1 VAFEDKLL
9 LELNEKLSDSVSS
22 RLGRKVRSAEKRAPT
37 RPHPHAPKRP
47 PAVQVAGAAA
57 AAADSVRDRVGH
69 RPAERRGK
77 GEQEA
82 NEASG

>member
-1 VAFEDKLL
+1 
-9 LELNEKLSDSVSS
+9 
-22 RLGRKVRSAEKRAPT
+22 
-37 RPHPHAPKRP
+37 
-47 PAVQVAGAAA
+47 VQVAGAAA